1 MSSSRRSS
9 KKGLLVLPLLAL
21 LLAGGGVAGYAWL
34 QGEDAR
40 ARVLARVKPALES
53 RLGPVHIGDEFHVG
67 WTGTVSL
74 GPVEI
79 PGTRPEGPPVVRVS
93 RVTVRLRRM
102 ALLRGH
108 VEASRVELAG
118 VAVEA
123 GPEGQ
128 ELRAFVERVREA
140 RKARRP
146 AASSDTDTGTS
157 RELPQVVLKDVH
169 LAIEHQGRKEWGPLE
184 ARVRVEGTK
193 EEPRLEAT
201 AELPG
206 GGSAALSVLRAES
219 GPSGTLR
226 VRGVPAGPL
235 LSLAELP
242 LSAQGGTLEGEL
254 QGDASSLTFSG
265 AMTGLTVSSPQ
276 LAAEPVGP
284 LAFSAQGRVRWNVK
298 GRDVVLESLR
308 LTMGERREA
317 SVEVHGEAT
326 WVGEPRFWLRAE
338 LQPLSFAQALA
349 ALPPSLVPDVE
360 LARLEG
366 QFQAS
371 LALSGPVYRRRDWA
385 VQAKLELPPELK
397 RAARTGPL
405 AWVRESFA
413 YHPLTAEGRGRELR
427 IGPANPAYVPLA
439 ELPRPLVRAVLRSED
454 AAFWIHHG
462 FDFESL
468 RNIVLAPE
476 DDKLRGGS
484 TLTQQLAKN
493 LFLSRERTYARK
505 VKEALLTLGL
515 EASVPKERLLEVY
528 LNLIEWGPDVYGI
541 GEAARHYFDKN
552 ARELSIREAA
562 FLATII
568 PNPVRY
574 HGYCSRGALS
584 DTWMK
589 VVSDLLTDMYEGGDI
604 SEAEYQEALA
614 APLAFACQRG
624 AQPPPDDETPIRTV
638 PTSD

>member
-1 MSSSRRSS
+1 MSSSRRPS
-9 KKGLLVLPLLAL
+9 KKGLLVLLLLAL
-21 LLAGGGVAGYAWL
+21 LVAMGGSAGLAWL
-34 QGEDAR
+34 QGEGAR

-53 RLGPVHIGDEFHVG
+53 RLGPVHIGDDFHVG

-74 GPVEI
+74 GPVEL
-79 PGTRPEGPPVVRVS
+79 PGTRPEGPPVVRIS
-93 RVTVRLRRM
+93 RVTVHLRRR

-108 VEASRVELAG
+108 VEAGRVELAG
-118 VAVEA
+118 VTVEA
-123 GPEGQ
+123 GPQGQ
-128 ELRAFVERVREA
+128 ELRALFERVREL
-140 RKARRP
+140 REERRP
-146 AASSDTDTGTS
+146 SQPSEAGPS
-157 RELPQVVLKDVH
+157 RALPLLVLEDVR
-169 LAIEHQGRKEWGPLE
+169 LALEHQGRREWGPF
-184 ARVRVEGTK
+184 AGRVRVEGTG
-193 EEPRLEAT
+193 EAPRLEAT

-206 GGSAALSVLRAES
+206 GGSAVLTVLRGKA

-226 VRGVPAGPL
+226 VRGVPVGPL

-242 LSAQGGTLEGEL
+242 LRTEGGLLEGEA
-254 QGDASSLTFSG
+254 QAEASRLTFSG
-265 AMTGLTVSSPQ
+265 TMTGLTVASPQ

-284 LAFSAQGRVRWNVK
+284 LTFSAQGRMQWDVEHRN
-298 GRDVVLESLR
+298 VVLESLR

-317 SVEVHGEAT
+317 GVELRGETT
-326 WVGEPRFWLRAE
+326 WVGEPRFWVRAE
-338 LQPLSFAQALA
+338 LQPLTFAQALA
-349 ALPPSLVPDVE
+349 ALPTALVPDVE

-366 QFQAS
+366 HFRAS

-397 RAARTGPL
+397 RAGREGPL
-405 AWVRESFA
+405 AWVREPFD
-413 YHPLTAEGRGRELR
+413 YHPLTAEGRGRALR
-427 IGPANPAYVPLA
+427 IGPGNSSYVPLG
-439 ELPRPLVRAVLRSED
+439 EIPRPLVRAVLRSED

-462 FDFESL
+462 FDFDSL

-515 EASVPKERLLEVY
+515 EASVSKERLLEVY
-528 LNLIEWGPDVYGI
+528 LNIIEWGPDVYGI
-541 GEAARHYFDKN
+541 GEAARHYFGKD
-552 ARELSIREAA
+552 ARALSIREAA

-574 HGYCSRGALS
+574 HGYCTRGALS

-589 VVSDLLTDMYEGGDI
+589 VVSDLLALLHEGGDI
-604 SEAEYQEALA
+604 TEAEYQEALT

-624 AQPPPDDETPIRTV
+624 GQPPPDDETPIRTA
-638 PTSD
+638 PSSE

>member
-1 MSSSRRSS
+1 MSSSRRLS
-9 KKGLLVLPLLAL
+9 KKGLLVLLLLAL
-21 LLAGGGVAGYAWL
+21 LLAVGGAAGYAWL

-40 ARVLARVKPALES
+40 ARVLARVEPALES
-53 RLGPVHIGDEFHVG
+53 RLGPVHIGNDFHVG

-93 RVTVRLRRM
+93 RVTVRIRRM

-118 VAVEA
+118 VTVEA
-123 GPEGQ
+123 GPDGQ
-128 ELRAFVERVREA
+128 ELRALVERVREA
-140 RKARRP
+140 RKDRRP
-146 AASSDTDTGTS
+146 AASSDPGTS
-157 RELPQVVLKDVH
+157 RELPQVVLKNVH
-169 LAIEHQGRKEWGPLE
+169 LAFEHQGRREWGPF
-184 ARVRVEGTK
+184 AGRVRVEGTK

-206 GGSAALSVLRAES
+206 GGSAALTVVRAES

-226 VRGVPAGPL
+226 IRGVPAGPL

-242 LSAQGGTLEGEL
+242 LSVEGGTLEGEL
-254 QGDASSLTFSG
+254 QADASRLTFSG
-265 AMTGLTVSSPQ
+265 AMTGLTVASPQ
-276 LAAEPVGP
+276 LAPEPVGP
-284 LAFSAQGRVRWNVK
+284 FTFSAQGRVNWDVK
-298 GRDVVLESLR
+298 SRKVVLESLR
-308 LTMGERREA
+308 LTMGERRQA
-317 SVEVHGEAT
+317 GVEVHGETT

-338 LQPLSFAQALA
+338 LQPLSFEEALT

-366 QFQAS
+366 QFRAS

-405 AWVRESFA
+405 AWVRESFD
-413 YHPLTAEGRGRELR
+413 YRPLTAEGRGRELR

-454 AAFWIHHG
+454 AAFWIHQG

-515 EASVPKERLLEVY
+515 EASVSKERLLEVY
-528 LNLIEWGPDVYGI
+528 LNLIEWGPNVYGI

-589 VVSDLLTDMYEGGDI
+589 VVGDLLTDMYEGGDI

-614 APLAFACQRG
+614 APLPFACQAR
-624 AQPPPDDETPIRTV
+624 AEPTV
-638 PTSD
+638 D